1 MNHLPAI
8 LWLESSTW
16 AYTWV
21 LCELY
26 FFNLILKFPFA
37 LFLRMFARKRKPT
50 YWDYSINCTGNEAH
64 LSSCKLGHTLT
75 IKANST
81 CEQGTPVVVSCVPGR
96 AFAPTPMA
104 GYRKAFR
111 QEVRPDDTFIPRIK
125 EATCLH
131 EVLLCTELLT
141 LTIEKTI
148 KYGTEL
154 NTLYQHGDSKS

>member
-1 MNHLPAI
+1 MFVQLNSQIP
-8 LWLESSTW
+8 
-16 AYTWV
+16 
-21 LCELY
+21 
-26 FFNLILKFPFA
+26 FP
-37 LFLRMFARKRKPT
+37 LFLRMFARRRKQT

-96 AFAPTPMA
+96 AFAPTPMS

-111 QEVRPDDTFIPRIK
+111 QEVRPDDTFTPKIQ

-141 LTIEKTI
+141 LPFEKTI
-148 KYGTEL
+148 KYGTDL
-154 NTLYQHGDSKS
+154 NTLYHHGYRKFWSRVSGYFKVNRLLLI